1 MSNIKKLSVVE
12 PVCKICRRH
21 REKLFLK
28 GARCET
34 AKCSFEKRNFPP
46 GPKSVAPKKLSEYGR
61 RLREKQ
67 KLRFFYG
74 VSEQKMRT
82 YFDTAKRH
90 KGVTSEQLL
99 SLLETRLDNVVYRVG
114 LGLSRRDARQMV
126 RHRRILVNGHI
137 LDVPSYRVRS
147 GDVITIHSQDDD
159 AAMRFNRGESLVIP
173 EWLVRDQSARSF
185 SVARMPERSE
195 ISVAVEDLL
204 VVEFYSQ

>member
-1 MSNIKKLSVVE
+1 MSKPKLSVIE
-12 PVCKICRRH
+12 PACKKCRRH

-74 VSEQKMRT
+74 VSENKMRS
-82 YFDTAKRH
+82 YFDAAKRS

-99 SLLETRLDNVVYRVG
+99 QLLESRLDNVVCRIG
-114 LGLSRRDARQMV
+114 MGLSRRDARQMV
-126 RHRRILVNGHI
+126 RHRRVLVNGHI
-137 LDVPSYRVRS
+137 VDVPSYLVRT
-147 GDVITIHSQDDD
+147 GDVVSFKSTDELASS
-159 AAMRFNRGESLVIP
+159 RFNGADSLIIP
-173 EWLVRDQSARSF
+173 EWIVRDSSDRSF
-185 SVARMPERSE
+185 KVARMPERSE